1 MKFPTP
7 MQSLSLLGVAA
18 VLLAIPLFIV
28 GMVIGKLCNDP
39 EPMRFGEYL
48 LLPPTD

>member
-18 VLLAIPLFIV
+18 VLLAIPLFVV
-28 GMVIGKLCNDP
+28 GAVLGRLHDDP
-39 EPMRFGEYL
+39 EPKRFREYM
-48 LLPPTD
+48 LLPPSE